1 MKRRGVEVNLDEI
14 KKKESNGEPLEW
26 ELQLI
31 NKDSETRKLIFDI
44 MTQKNEIEMYAKANE
59 RPEDFLKDIK
69 DLTNN
74 PFSKLNQHIE
84 SERERERQKRKQN
97 NQKKLEKQ
105 FKEDEHKWEKH
116 EEAREKERHK
126 IKNYEEDLLKRKK
139 RLFEKDL
146 NYDSSEEKK
155 KIKANPKFYEDYK
168 QMRIKEREF
177 DEMMRRKENPKLN
190 IEEQINSGGAHKEN
204 ENTCTVTDLAL
215 KEETHLVSNV
225 KVPKTEFVV
234 IEYNDEE
241 EEENK
246 NASETE
252 EKNKADEKNDKAK
265 DKLILNIGKNLKK
278 NKLNIEDYEDE
289 NDPYYKKNIVN
300 QIQIDE
306 ETEKHIM
313 EISQEI
319 NNERRE
325 EEKRQI
331 QKQTL
336 GNLPADPADAKQ
348 RAMEIQKHVFEML
361 PKEKDALFKFPIN
374 WVIVFSVNIYLINSI
389 FVFLYRKIM
398 NKSFF

>member
-1 MKRRGVEVNLDEI
+1 
-14 KKKESNGEPLEW
+14 
-26 ELQLI
+26 
-31 NKDSETRKLIFDI
+31 

-74 PFSKLNQHIE
+74 PFSKLNQHVE

-97 NQKKLEKQ
+97 NLKKLEKQ

-116 EEAREKERHK
+116 EEAREKERQKQKH
-126 IKNYEEDLLKRKK
+126 YEEDFPKRKK
-139 RLFEKDL
+139 RLLEKDL

-155 KIKANPKFYEDYK
+155 KIKANTKFYEEYK

-190 IEEQINSGGAHKEN
+190 IEEPMHSEANREN
-204 ENTCTVTDLAL
+204 ENQCIVTDLAL

-252 EKNKADEKNDKAK
+252 KETKANQGTDKAE
-265 DKLILNIGKNLKK
+265 DKLILNIGKNFKK
-278 NKLNIEDYEDE
+278 NKFNIEDYEDE
-289 NDPYYKKNIVN
+289 NDPYHKKNIAN

-336 GNLPADPADAKQ
+336 SNLPSDPSDAKQ
-348 RAMEIQKHVFEML
+348 KAMEIQKQVFEML
-361 PKEKDALFKFPIN
+361 PKEKDALFKYPIN
-374 WVIVFSVNIYLINSI
+374 WVIVFSVYFI
-389 FVFLYRKIM
+389 FF
-398 NKSFF
+398 SFFILNFFVSCFFNFSFSIIFWIQN

>member
-1 MKRRGVEVNLDEI
+1 
-14 KKKESNGEPLEW
+14 
-26 ELQLI
+26 
-31 NKDSETRKLIFDI
+31 

-69 DLTNN
+69 DLTTN
-74 PFSKLNQHIE
+74 PFSKLNTHIE

-97 NQKKLEKQ
+97 NTKKLEKQ

-116 EEAREKERHK
+116 EEAVEKERQKLKH
-126 IKNYEEDLLKRKK
+126 YEEDLLKRKK
-139 RLFEKDL
+139 RLLEKDL
-146 NYDSSEEKK
+146 NFDSSEEKK
-155 KIKANPKFYEDYK
+155 RIKANPKFYEEYK
-168 QMRIKEREF
+168 HMRIKEREF
-177 DEMMRRKENPKLN
+177 DEMMRRKENAKLN
-190 IEEQINSGGAHKEN
+190 NNFEDNAEAGLSDIDKDKER
-204 ENTCTVTDLAL
+204 EPVVTDLAL
-215 KEETHLVSNV
+215 KEETHLVAKE

-241 EEENK
+241 EDEHKHKKISEGIENGSK
-246 NASETE
+246 HHDDEKG
-252 EKNKADEKNDKAK
+252 KNKD
-265 DKLILNIGKNLKK
+265 DKLVVNIGKNLKK
-278 NKLNIEDYEDE
+278 NKFNLEDYEDE
-289 NDPYYKKNIVN
+289 NDLYNKKNIAN

-336 GNLPADPADAKQ
+336 SNLPADPSDAKQ
-348 RAMEIQKHVFEML
+348 RAMEIQKQVFEML

-374 WVIVFSVNIYLINSI
+374 WVIVFSVNFTNIFLII
-389 FVFLYRKIM
+389 IFLYFHLLSTF
-398 NKSFF
+398 SFFISKKQSKYLN